1 VHSRACAVTRLR
13 ADVDAPRRSANCEAR
28 VIHERKV
35 PCRKKLS
42 LSDPDVGFIAKGQLA
57 SHRVQATSGT
67 QRRGL
72 HHGPV
77 ASQGNAADSE
87 QLVPMV
93 DEVIRRTTVI
103 PGVLSVDDGYAS
115 AANVSDGPQDSGD
128 QQSTARAGPNNTRTA
143 LDGPALAN
151 WPLK

>member
-1 VHSRACAVTRLR
+1 MAKEAELVGPGRGASLR
-13 ADVDAPRRSANCEAR
+13 
-28 VIHERKV
+28 ERDRYS
-35 PCRKKLS
+35 P
-42 LSDPDVGFIAKGQLA
+42 
-57 SHRVQATSGT
+57 TSGT

-115 AANVSDGPQDSGD
+115 AAEREHDEGPQ
-128 QQSTARAGPNNTRTA
+128 R
-143 LDGPALAN
+143 
-151 WPLK
+151 